1 MAASQK
7 IKMKGFRVLGPF
19 NFNCKCVDTTQHHAI
34 VPMSDKTVTEVCL
47 QYESNYDRALFYE
60 EAVIPCFKDYKD
72 DIARAR
78 AYTFWALRP
87 KLSRDIARKIVEM
100 YEAKPY
106 DGWTT
111 ADYQKWRKATGRVP
125 GVTTIPKR
133 TRRRQQQ
140 QQMVDTASG
149 IISLGCLLFLWLVY
163 YIIKSIISMIF

>member
-1 MAASQK
+1 
-7 IKMKGFRVLGPF
+7 MKGFTVFHRTVYTAPY
-19 NFNCKCVDTTQHHAI
+19 CEC
-34 VPMSDKTVTEVCL
+34 DKTKYIVILPEDQKTLCQVCL
-47 QYESNYDRALFYE
+47 KCEFNYDRALFYE

-87 KLSRDIARKIVEM
+87 KLSRDIATKIAQL
-100 YEAKPY
+100 YEANPY

-111 ADYQKWRKATGRVP
+111 ADYQKWRKATGRIP
-125 GVTTIPKR
+125 GVTTIPKK
-133 TRRRQQQ
+133 TRRHQ

-163 YIIKSIISMIF
+163 YIMKSIILMIF